1 MSFTPTNKGTNQFA
15 DTSNINEC
23 LLSVKG
29 KRNKIRKVYVRP
41 FYDGMSVCH
50 IIH

>member
-1 MSFTPTNKGTNQFA
+1 MPSNTGTNQFA

-23 LLSVKG
+23 LLSVK
-29 KRNKIRKVYVRP
+29 RNIFFSKIYVRP
-41 FYDGMSVCH
+41 FFFFYNEMSVSH